1 LSASFLIGALQAFCF
16 MPGIE
21 AAALNHEAGN
31 HTMENGVV
39 VVAGG
44 DVVEEILADKGAFS
58 ASTSMAM
65 TPKLVCSLIMVFL
78 SRE

>member
-1 LSASFLIGALQAFCF
+1 LSGFIRIGALHGLLFHARR
-16 MPGIE
+16 E
-21 AAALNHEAGN
+21 ATALNHEAGN
-31 HTMENGVV
+31 HAMENGVV
-39 VVAGG
+39 VVAGL
-44 DVVEEILADKGAFS
+44 DVVEEVSGRQGAFS